1 MKNTLRGVNTFADPS
16 FHQQNNALKEREWRV
31 FFPIKFPRHGIYDVS
46 AKICQRRAPNYIINA
61 FHVHRRRR
69 RRPVDTAE
77 YVIFFITAANPNGRR
92 SGQ

>member
-46 AKICQRRAPNYIINA
+46 AKICQRRAPTTLLM
-61 FHVHRRRR
+61 HS
-69 RRPVDTAE
+69 TS
-77 YVIFFITAANPNGRR
+77 TAAAAAQWTLLNM
-92 SGQ
+92 